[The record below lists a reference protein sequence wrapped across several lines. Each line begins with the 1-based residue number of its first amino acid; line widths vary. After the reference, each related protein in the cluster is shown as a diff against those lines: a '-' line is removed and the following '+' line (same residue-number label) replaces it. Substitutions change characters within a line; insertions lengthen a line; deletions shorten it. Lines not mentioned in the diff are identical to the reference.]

1 MGPHLTVGRLLDGQR
16 LRLIHAALQHP
27 EHGLAARG
35 VHLQR
40 MGVHQEVLLGPGLA
54 LDFLCHLSDGQSGFH
69 LPHPLYQET
78 AM

>member
-1 MGPHLTVGRLLDGQR
+1 MLPIIGEMQGARFESCSLTENYLYLKV
-16 LRLIHAALQHP
+16 
-27 EHGLAARG
+27 AARG